1 VRAASRIS
9 HGWLAIVMSAGL
21 SVVTW
26 LAALASADVYYYKGA
41 DGVFHF
47 TNVPRPDAVLFM
59 VDQPVVRLPPEE
71 VNQQIPD
78 TDSYDD
84 IITTFARRFRV
95 ERALVKAVIRAES
108 GFNRL
113 AVSSAGARGLLQ
125 LMPQTARRHGVR
137 NVYDPAQNIE
147 GGVRHLRLLIDR
159 HGNNLPRV
167 LAAYNAGSEPVERYR
182 GIPPYTETYEYVA
195 RVLRFRR
202 QYLKQERL
210 AEVVRNP

>member
-1 VRAASRIS
+1 VRPVSRIS
-9 HGWLAIVMSAGL
+9 HGWLAALMCAGFSL
-21 SVVTW
+21 ATW
-26 LAALASADVYYYKGA
+26 VAAPASADVYYYKDT

-59 VDQPVVRLPPEE
+59 VVQPTVRLPPEE
-71 VNQQIPD
+71 VDRQIAD
-78 TDSYDD
+78 TDHYDD
-84 IITTFARRFRV
+84 IITALAQRFRV
-95 ERALVKAVIRAES
+95 ERALVKAVLRAES

-113 AVSSAGARGLLQ
+113 AVSSAGARGLMQ
-125 LMPQTARRHGVR
+125 LMPETARRHGVR

-159 HGNNLPRV
+159 HGYNLPRV

-182 GIPPYTETYEYVA
+182 GIPPYAETYDYVA

>member
-1 VRAASRIS
+1 VRPASQIR
-9 HGWLAIVMSAGL
+9 HGSLAVLICAGL
-21 SVVTW
+21 SLISW
-26 LAALASADVYYYKGA
+26 LSAPASADVYYYKDT
-41 DGVFHF
+41 DGVLHF
-47 TNVPRPDAVLFM
+47 TNVPHPDAALFM
-59 VDQPVVRLPPEE
+59 VDQPITQLPPEE
-71 VNQQIPD
+71 ADRLMRD
-78 TDSYDD
+78 TDHYDD
-84 IITTFARRFRV
+84 IITKFAKRFRV

-113 AVSSAGARGLLQ
+113 AVSSAGARGLMQ
-125 LMPQTARRHGVR
+125 LMPQTARSHGVR

-182 GIPPYTETYEYVA
+182 GIPPYAETLDYVA

-202 QYLKQERL
+202 RYLNEERL
-210 AEVVRNP
+210 DEVARTP

>member
-1 VRAASRIS
+1 MRPVSQIS
-9 HGWLAIVMSAGL
+9 NGWLAVLACTGL
-21 SVVTW
+21 CLVSW
-26 LAALASADVYYYKGA
+26 LATPASADVYYYKDA

-47 TNVPRPDAVLFM
+47 TNVPRPDAAPFM
-59 VDQPVVRLPPEE
+59 VDRPVAQLPAEE
-71 VNQQIPD
+71 VDRQIPD
-78 TDSYDD
+78 TDQYDD
-84 IITTFARRFRV
+84 IIGKFAKRFRV
-95 ERALVKAVIRAES
+95 ESALVKAVIRAES

-113 AVSSAGARGLLQ
+113 AVSSAGARGLMQ

-137 NVYDPAQNIE
+137 NVYDPAQNIA

-182 GIPPYTETYEYVA
+182 GIPPYAETHNYVA
-195 RVLRFRR
+195 RVLRFRQ

-210 AEVVRNP
+210 DEIARNS